1 MPRGLHPDRHL
12 SDAGAAQQAD
22 GGHFRSAACD
32 PTHSPQ
38 AAAVHASQ
46 HLRTPFKADMVSWHI
61 YRGLAITESWTA
73 AAV

>member
-1 MPRGLHPDRHL
+1 MA
-12 SDAGAAQQAD
+12 AGAAQQAD

-46 HLRTPFKADMVSWHI
+46 HLRTPFKANMVSSHI
-61 YRGLAITESWTA
+61 NRGLAITESCIA
-73 AAV
+73 ASM